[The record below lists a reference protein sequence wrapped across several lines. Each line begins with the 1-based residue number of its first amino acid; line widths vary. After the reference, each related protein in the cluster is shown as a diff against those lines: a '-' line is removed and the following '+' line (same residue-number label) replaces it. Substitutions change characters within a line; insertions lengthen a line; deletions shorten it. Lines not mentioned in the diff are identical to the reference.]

1 MYCRRKMKSE
11 KEIKKV
17 DFEIDRKENE
27 KENEHL
33 LEIDRQI
40 NKMIEEIK
48 KEEIFEI
55 DRKEKEYLSEID
67 RKIQEGVVNASKEK
81 NIYSAICSLSGWI
94 EEVLPETSRAL
105 RKLEYDYYRKVHR
118 L

>member
-1 MYCRRKMKSE
+1 MRVE
-11 KEIKKV
+11 
-17 DFEIDRKENE
+17 FEIDRKEN
-27 KENEHL
+27 KHL
-33 LEIDRQI
+33 R
-40 NKMIEEIK
+40 
-48 KEEIFEI
+48 
-55 DRKEKEYLSEID
+55 EID

-81 NIYSAICSLSGWI
+81 NIYSAICCLSELI